1 VHRQLRK
8 KLLPSRLRLMKRLSV
23 VVALLIACAIGAVAV
38 LLVSGRAE
46 SQTAPAPPD
55 LRRP

>member
-1 VHRQLRK
+1 
-8 KLLPSRLRLMKRLSV
+8 MKRLSV

-38 LLVSGRAE
+38 LLVSGSAE
-46 SQTAPAPPD
+46 SRSAAAPGGDGAKPTPAPPD